1 MEIEEQNKSWP
12 FDRWY
17 FVVLLNGLMNFGLIG
32 FLSIAI
38 LDWMHMIIQHDY
50 SIDIKYEWMSSV
62 SIYATDLSLL
72 AELI

>member
-32 FLSIAI
+32 FLFIAI

-50 SIDIKYEWMSSV
+50 SIDIKYEWMSSI
-62 SIYATDLSLL
+62 SIYAKHSSLL